1 MKTHSTKQALAAA
14 LSGERR
20 DGRTVGFVPT
30 MGALHAGHVSL
41 LERARADND
50 VVVASIFVNPL
61 QFGPSDDFARYP
73 RDLGADAA
81 VAAEAGVDHLFAP
94 DVAEMYPRG
103 SIATRVDVGPIGDIG
118 EGAWRPGFFAG
129 VATVCCKLF
138 HIVGPDRAYF
148 GQKDAQQLAV
158 IRQLVAD
165 LDLPLEIVGC
175 PTVREHDGLALSSRN
190 AYLDPEAR
198 RAAPALAAA
207 LAAAR
212 DAAAGGEESVAE
224 LRWIVETCLEAEP
237 AIHLQYVD
245 LFDPATFSARER
257 LDGRG
262 VLAAAAYVGG
272 TRLIDNVELVTAAL
286 QPEMAAG
293 FATGVGAGMNQ
304 AAGMKRGA
312 A

>member
-1 MKTHSTKQALAAA
+1 MKTHSTKQVLAAA
-14 LSGERR
+14 LAGERR
-20 DGRTVGFVPT
+20 EGRTVGFVPT
-30 MGALHAGHVSL
+30 MGALHEGHLSL
-41 LERARADND
+41 LRRARADND
-50 VVVASIFVNPL
+50 VVVASVFVNPL
-61 QFGPSDDFARYP
+61 QFGPTDDFARYP
-73 RDLGADAA
+73 RNLEADAA
-81 VAAEAGVDHLFAP
+81 LAAEAGADHLFAP

-165 LDLPLEIVGC
+165 LDLPVEIAGC

-212 DAAAGGEESVAE
+212 DAAAGGEESAKE
-224 LRWIVETCLEAEP
+224 LRRVVETCLGAEP
-237 AIHLQYVD
+237 GIHLQYVD
-245 LFDPATFSARER
+245 LFDPDTFPARER
-257 LDGRG
+257 LNGRG
-262 VLAAAAYVGG
+262 ILAAAAYVGG
-272 TRLIDNVELVTAAL
+272 TRLIDNVELVSAAL
-286 QPEMAAG
+286 QPELAAE
-293 FATGVGAGMNQ
+293 FATQAG
-304 AAGMKRGA
+304 AGMKRGA

>member
-1 MKTHSTKQALAAA
+1 MKTHSTKHALAAA
-14 LSGERR
+14 LAGERR
-20 DGRTVGFVPT
+20 EGRTVGFVPT
-30 MGALHAGHVSL
+30 MGALHAGHLSL
-41 LERARADND
+41 LQRARADND

-73 RDLGADAA
+73 RDLEADAA
-81 VAAEAGVDHLFAP
+81 LAAEAGADHLFAP

-207 LAAAR
+207 LMAGR
-212 DAAAGGEESVAE
+212 DAAAGGEGSAAE
-224 LRWIVETCLEAEP
+224 LRWIVGTCLEAEP
-237 AIHLQYVD
+237 GIHLQYVD
-245 LFDPATFSARER
+245 LFDPATFSALER

-262 VLAAAAYVGG
+262 VLAAAAHVGG
-272 TRLIDNVELVTAAL
+272 TRLIDNVELVSAAL
-286 QPEMAAG
+286 QPELAAE
-293 FATGVGAGMNQ
+293 FATEVGAGMNQ

>member
-1 MKTHSTKQALAAA
+1 
-14 LSGERR
+14 
-20 DGRTVGFVPT
+20 
-30 MGALHAGHVSL
+30 MGALHEGHLSL
-41 LERARADND
+41 LRRASAVND
-50 VVVASIFVNPL
+50 VVVASVFVNPL
-61 QFGPSDDFARYP
+61 QFAPTDDFARYP
-73 RDLGADAA
+73 RDLDADAA
-81 VAAEAGVDHLFAP
+81 LAAEAGVDHLFAP

-103 SIATRVDVGPIGDIG
+103 SIATRVDVGPIGDVG
-118 EGAWRPGFFAG
+118 EGVWRPGFFAG

-237 AIHLQYVD
+237 GVHLQYVD

-257 LDGRG
+257 LEGRG

-272 TRLIDNVELVTAAL
+272 TRLIDNVELVSAAVQAEL
-286 QPEMAAG
+286 AAG
-293 FATGVGAGMNQ
+293 FATEVGAGMEQ

>member
-1 MKTHSTKQALAAA
+1 MKTHSTKQLLAAA
-14 LSGERR
+14 LAGERR
-20 DGRTVGFVPT
+20 EGRSVGFVPT
-30 MGALHAGHVSL
+30 MGALHEGHLSL
-41 LERARADND
+41 LRRASADND
-50 VVVASIFVNPL
+50 VVVASVFVNPL
-61 QFGPSDDFARYP
+61 QFAPTDDFARYP
-73 RDLGADAA
+73 RDLDADAA
-81 VAAEAGVDHLFAP
+81 LAAEAGVDHLFAP

-103 SIATRVDVGPIGDIG
+103 SIATRVDVGPTGDVG
-118 EGAWRPGFFAG
+118 EGVWRPGFFAG

-165 LDLPLEIVGC
+165 LDLPVEIVGC

-190 AYLDPEAR
+190 AYLDPETR

-207 LAAAR
+207 LMAAR
-212 DAAAGGEESVAE
+212 DAAAGGEGSAAE
-224 LRWIVETCLEAEP
+224 LRWIVEACLEAEP
-237 AIHLQYVD
+237 GIHLQYVD

-272 TRLIDNVELVTAAL
+272 TRLIDNVEVVSPAQ
-286 QPEMAAG
+286 QPELAAEPAAG
-293 FATGVGAGMNQ
+293 AGAGMN
-304 AAGMKRGA
+304 AGAGMKRGA